1 MEPTSFRS
9 DNVSSLLDL
18 IFTNEENMVLNLSTL
33 PGLGKSDHVILN
45 INLNCSIIS
54 SKESI
59 LSLRKTE

>member
-18 IFTNEENMVLNLSTL
+18 IFTNEENMVLK
-33 PGLGKSDHVILN
+33 LGKSDHIILN
-45 INLNCSIIS
+45 INFKCYIIS